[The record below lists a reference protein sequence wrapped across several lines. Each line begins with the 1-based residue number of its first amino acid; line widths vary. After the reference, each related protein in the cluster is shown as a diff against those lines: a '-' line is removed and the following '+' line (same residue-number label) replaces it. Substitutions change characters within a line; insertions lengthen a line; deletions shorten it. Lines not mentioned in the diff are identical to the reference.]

1 MKIREA
7 EHKGRGRGGRAR
19 DNESIFLSVQFLSL
33 SLFDFYLGCVC
44 QFVIQYWLDKGPR
57 EIRNCCHQPTHF
69 INTLVF
75 ALSKA
80 DRATHN
86 KALYSIWLENHLA
99 QHLAGNKQKK
109 KEVRTRFHL
118 RQLAQN
124 TTAQAGER
132 MIEATKQGIM
142 A

>member
-33 SLFDFYLGCVC
+33 SLFDLYFGCVC

-69 INTLVF
+69 NNTLVF

-99 QHLAGNKQKK
+99 QQLAGNKQNI
-109 KEVRTRFHL
+109 TIINHHH
-118 RQLAQN
+118 QCN
-124 TTAQAGER
+124 D
-132 MIEATKQGIM
+132 TKDHQFPTCS
-142 A
+142 ARLQS

>member
-69 INTLVF
+69 NNTLVF

-99 QHLAGNKQKK
+99 QHLAGNQQKHDDTNIHFFK
-109 KEVRTRFHL
+109 NLEY
-118 RQLAQN
+118 
-124 TTAQAGER
+124 
-132 MIEATKQGIM
+132 
-142 A
+142 

>member
-99 QHLAGNKQKK
+99 QHLAGNQQKHDDIGK
-109 KEVRTRFHL
+109 DVVKVSFTPKY
-118 RQLAQN
+118 
-124 TTAQAGER
+124 T
-132 MIEATKQGIM
+132 
-142 A
+142 